1 MKRFLL
7 PAMAML
13 AIASLVTAQCA
24 VLPVATAGGNGQ
36 TGYMFDIENISAN
49 PVTVTG
55 FDVRGLGNYATTINL
70 RTLNVTGSFTA
81 LAANTTTAANWTLVG
96 SGPITLST
104 AANSALPFPIAITI
118 PAATKQA
125 VYITTSVAATNL
137 SYTTGL
143 AGTYGTAII
152 ATDGVLNV
160 YAGCGKGQLTGGA
173 PFGGTFGGPTVGVS
187 SSRNFRGAVTY
198 QTGALAS
205 WETNSLVS
213 SVDFNGVNGTPCSK
227 ALTTVCAGSPVNATL
242 ASNGAGTFFDVFFNL
257 SPTVGN
263 GAGAIATAGGQLV
276 NLDIMGGL
284 FMLNGTLVP
293 HPGTFSIPFGAPAG
307 LTISA
312 QQLVLDPTH
321 VDGINL
327 SQAAQLDGLAGGGVG
342 LVGPAGDDTV
352 LTIVA
357 GGAPLCAPALTFYG
371 TTQTTYHVVTNG
383 RLMWPIGST
392 SFSPTVA
399 AAQATTG
406 TLGIWTD
413 YNTAIGGTVTLD
425 LVGGVFGVNFNAI
438 GYFGMAGTASTFR
451 LENDSNTGI
460 VKIANIAQG
469 SQAPPPA
476 GGTANS
482 FLGMSPGIGATDPG
496 QTLFSPLASGVTANA
511 TDMLYNFGLAGT
523 LAPGI
528 TSITFAPNVV
538 GNYDWSS
545 L

>member
-36 TGYMFDIENISAN
+36 TGYMFDIENLSAN
-49 PVTVTG
+49 AVTVTG

-70 RTLNVTGSFTA
+70 YTLNVTGSFTA
-81 LAANTTTAANWTLVG
+81 LAVNTTTAANWTLVG
-96 SGPITLST
+96 SGPLTLST
-104 AANSALPFPIAITI
+104 AANTALPFAVAVTI
-118 PAATKQA
+118 PALTKQA

-143 AGTYGTAII
+143 AGTYGTAVI

-160 YAGCGKGQLTGGA
+160 YAGAGKAQLAGGL

-187 SSRNFRGAVTY
+187 GSRNFRGAITY

-205 WETNSLVS
+205 WEANSAES
-213 SVDFNGVNGTPCSK
+213 SLDFNGANGTPCSK
-227 ALTTVCAGSPVNATL
+227 ALSTVCAGGAVNTTL
-242 ASNGAGTFFDVFFNL
+242 ASNIPGTFFDVAFNL
-257 SPTVGN
+257 SATVGN
-263 GAGAIATAGGQLV
+263 GAGALATAGGQLV
-276 NLDIMGGL
+276 NLDLLGGL

-293 HPGTFSIPFGAPAG
+293 HPGTLAIAFGAPAG

-312 QQLVLDPTH
+312 QQVVVDPTH

-327 SQAAQLDGLAGGGVG
+327 SQAAQLDGVAGGGVG

-352 LTIVA
+352 MTIVA
-357 GGAPLCAPALTFYG
+357 GGSPLCAPALTFYG

-383 RLMWPIGST
+383 RLMWPVGSNSWT
-392 SFSPTVA
+392 PSAA

-413 YNTAIGGTVTLD
+413 YNTAIGGNVTID
-425 LVGGVFGVNFNAI
+425 IVGGVLGVNFNAI
-438 GYFGMAGTASTFR
+438 GYFGQAGTASTFR
-451 LENDSNTGI
+451 LENDTNTGI

-469 SQAPPPA
+469 AQAV
-476 GGTANS
+476 GGAQS
-482 FLGMSPGIGATDPG
+482 AFLGMSPGIGATDPL
-496 QTLFSPLASGVTANA
+496 QAAFSPAAVGVTTNA
-511 TDMLYNFGLAGT
+511 TDMLYNFGLCGT

-528 TSITFAPNVV
+528 TSITFVPN
-538 GNYDWSS
+538 GFSNYDWSS